1 MLKAQLD
8 FTELITSQAMTI
20 SQSSKQTSSA
30 TIYGLAMLVSLIGLG
45 DSLYL
50 TVQHLTGKTVKCTV
64 TNGCSAVLGS
74 KYAVIAGIPTA
85 AFGAMAYFAA
95 FSLATLAVFGYER
108 ARGTLALLVVP
119 MLLAT
124 LWLLYL
130 QAFVLHAFCEFC
142 LLSAGMTL
150 TLTALVVTAK
160 LLLPQPVNKS

>member
-1 MLKAQLD
+1 M
-8 FTELITSQAMTI
+8 TNSQTVKRLNPTM
-20 SQSSKQTSSA
+20 
-30 TIYGLAMLVSLIGLG
+30 IYGLAMIVSLIGLG

-85 AFGAMAYFAA
+85 AFGALAYFAA

-108 ARGTLALLVVP
+108 AREALTLLVVP

-142 LLSAGMTL
+142 LLSATMTL
-150 TLTALVVTAK
+150 TLTALVIAAK
-160 LLLPQPVNKS
+160 AFLPPPATKQ

>member
-1 MLKAQLD
+1 M
-8 FTELITSQAMTI
+8 TNSQTVKRLHPAM
-20 SQSSKQTSSA
+20 
-30 TIYGLAMLVSLIGLG
+30 IYGLAMLASLIGLG

-50 TVQHLTGKTVKCTV
+50 TIQHLTGKTVKCTV

-85 AFGAMAYFAA
+85 AFGALAYFAA

-108 ARGTLALLVVP
+108 ARDGLSILIVP
-119 MLLAT
+119 MFLTT

-142 LLSAGMTL
+142 LLSAAMTL
-150 TLTALVVTAK
+150 TLTALVLAAK
-160 LLLPQPVNKS
+160 LFLATKPGESG